1 MEAKW
6 RAGELTLACHLPAG
20 LPLLY
25 ADERTSKQILLNLLA
40 NAVKFTKPG
49 GKVTI
54 EVQRTA
60 DGLELAVSD
69 TGIGIAPADQQ
80 RVFEPFVQ
88 VESELNRRFEGTG
101 LGLPLVRSE
110 EHTSELQSLMRI
122 SYAVF
127 CLKKK

>member
-1 MEAKW
+1 MAADEISISDW
-6 RAGELTLACHLPAG
+6 SSDVCSSYLLPAG

-25 ADERTSKQILLNLLA
+25 ADERAIKQILLNLLA
-40 NAVKFTKPG
+40 NAVKFTKSG

-88 VESELNRRFEGTG
+88 VESALNRQIGRASCRERG
-101 LGLPLVRSE
+101 
-110 EHTSELQSLMRI
+110 
-122 SYAVF
+122 
-127 CLKKK
+127 CK